1 MKLIFSK
8 DADGNI
14 SCQMQN
20 GTVLEDFNY
29 VNMLKQLLQS
39 NTIEPEWGNL
49 EEVEKNKLEEMLN
62 KITDAVKNG
71 LANGSPN
78 IEE

>member
-39 NTIEPEWGNL
+39 NTIEPDLGNL
-49 EEVEKNKLEEMLN
+49 EEVEKTKLKEMLN
-62 KITDAVKNG
+62 KITEAVHNG
-71 LANGSPN
+71 LGNGSQN